1 MSASG
6 IPIDKRRPV
15 WPIAVLVL
23 LVLAMV
29 PHLAWR
35 LTPLRGLDVLIVNK
49 TLPHPEYR
57 EHERLHWWLTHRRI
71 AAPDG
76 SALWDPA
83 RHFVGFDPTT
93 RRGTDLDDFQLR
105 RVQLL
110 YLADAYG
117 VYSAD
122 YAQRSPTDSA
132 TAAVE
137 QSTRIYGGVQ
147 LAEVEALE
155 RYSKRGG
162 HIIAEFN
169 TLEDPTSGT
178 EAGERLGL
186 LLGAE
191 YQRWLGRW
199 YADLS
204 SLEEIPKWMR
214 DRHQRRFGRPWDRV
228 GPGIVVFSETDDA
241 LVVIDS
247 THFTQRWPVTLEV
260 HAPDDPLTAN
270 VRSGQPYWYWFSGVR
285 AINDAN
291 VLASWE
297 LHVDS
302 ASRAELAAAGFG
314 HRLPAIVRRP
324 GLPLRVYVTGDI
336 ADVGA
341 KPPPLERTR
350 LLDWLGRWN
359 VRQVRPGVQRR
370 FYWNVTLPF
379 WDAVLEQAL
388 ERQD

>member
-1 MSASG
+1 MSGSA
-6 IPIDKRRPV
+6 IPREQRRPV
-15 WPIAVLVL
+15 WAIALLVVL
-23 LVLAMV
+23 LVLLL
-29 PHLAWR
+29 PHLVWR
-35 LTPLRGLDVLIVNK
+35 LTPLRALNVVIVNK
-49 TLPHPEYR
+49 TLPHPAYR
-57 EHERLHWWLTHRRI
+57 EHERLHWWLSHRRI

-76 SALWDPA
+76 SAYWDPTK
-83 RHFVGFDPTT
+83 HFIGFDPGT
-93 RRGTDLDDFQLR
+93 RRGTDLDDTHLR
-105 RVQLL
+105 HAEFV
-110 YLADAYG
+110 YIADAYG

-122 YAQRSPTDSA
+122 YAVRDSADSA

-137 QSTRIYGGVQ
+137 HSEKLYGGMQ

-155 RYSKRGG
+155 RFSRRGG
-162 HIIAEFN
+162 HIVAEFN

-199 YADLS
+199 YADLA

-214 DRHQRRFGRPWDRV
+214 ERHERRFGRPWDRV
-228 GPGIVVFSETDDA
+228 GPGIVVFAETDDA
-241 LVVIDS
+241 MVVIDS
-247 THFTQRWPVTLEV
+247 THFTQAWPVTLEV
-260 HAPDDPLTAN
+260 HAPADPLTTN

-285 AINDAN
+285 AINDAH

-302 ASRAELAAAGFG
+302 TARAELAAAGFS

-324 GLPLRVYVTGDI
+324 GLPLRAYVTGDI

-341 KPPPLERTR
+341 KPPPLGRTR
-350 LLDWLGRWN
+350 MLDWLGRWN
-359 VRQVRPGVQRR
+359 VRQTRPGVQRR

-379 WDAVLEQAL
+379 WDAVLGEVV
-388 ERQD
+388 RD